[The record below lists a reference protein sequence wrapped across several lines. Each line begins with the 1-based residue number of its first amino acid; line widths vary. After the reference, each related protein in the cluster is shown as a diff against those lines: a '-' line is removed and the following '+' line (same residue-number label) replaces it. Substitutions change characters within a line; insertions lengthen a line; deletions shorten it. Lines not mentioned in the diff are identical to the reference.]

1 MTTEVT
7 APVHDRA
14 GETAVVDVDHVDVTY
29 TVRGTDRLTVRDVS
43 FQIGRQESF
52 GLVGESGCGKTT
64 MALAITRYLARNG
77 RVSSGSITVNGQDLA
92 SLGKDGLRLLRARTV
107 SMVYQEPG
115 RALNP
120 SIKVGRQ
127 VAEVFEIAGLSRSE
141 AAGRAEEALRRV
153 QISDP
158 GRVLRSYPH
167 QLSGGMLQRVVIA
180 MALAAEPALLIL
192 DEPTT
197 ALDKTVEAEILE
209 LVSSLREEFHTAILF
224 ISHNLAVI
232 AKMCERVGVMYA
244 GELVEEG
251 PAREVF
257 EQPRH
262 PYTVGLL
269 RCIPQPGQRKDHG
282 RLDTIPGFLPA
293 PGEVSAGCVFAARC
307 GLADERCVTESPP
320 PYPVSATRTSRCH
333 YHERAPLLP
342 RATPEDAR
350 LPSPDE
356 AAAPVISLRGVAKTY
371 TVRDVRVQALTG
383 VDLDLYPGET
393 LGLVGES
400 GSGKTT
406 LARVLVGLT
415 SPDGGSALELEDHAL
430 APTAA
435 RRGREQLRAMQ
446 IIFQNPDSALNRRHN
461 VRHLIDRSLTKL
473 AGLSGKAREEA
484 LLDVVHSVRME
495 QRHLGLRPGQLSGGL
510 KQRVAIARAF
520 AGKPRVLVCDEP
532 TSALDVSVQAAILNL
547 LADLQARERVTY
559 LFISH
564 DLAVVR
570 YLADRIAVLYL
581 GRVMEHA
588 SAEVVFTGPHHP
600 YTEALL
606 SAAPSLDGT
615 SRDRIIL
622 TGDIPSPA
630 QPPSGC
636 VFHTRCPRR
645 LSSGICESTEPP
657 LAEVEPGHLMR
668 CHIPPAQLRALQG
681 IPNSPPDRPNA
692 GPSDGAGSGPAAPG
706 TPPDRHGPP

>member
-1 MTTEVT
+1 MSTDVT
-7 APVHDRA
+7 SLGADNRLA
-14 GETAVVDVDHVDVTY
+14 EAVVVDAAHVDVSY
-29 TVRGTDRLTVRDVS
+29 NVRGTDRLAIRDVS
-43 FQIGRQESF
+43 FQIGRGESF
-52 GLVGESGCGKTT
+52 GLVGESGSGKTT

-77 RVSSGSITVNGQDLA
+77 RVSAGSITVNGQDVA
-92 SLGKDGLRLLRARTV
+92 SLRRNDLRLLRARAI

-127 VAEVFEIAGLSRSE
+127 VAEVYEIAGLRRPD
-141 AAGRAEEALRRV
+141 AAGRAEEALRKV

-158 GRVLRSYPH
+158 GRVLQSYPH

-180 MALAAEPALLIL
+180 MALASEPNLLIL

-197 ALDKTVEAEILE
+197 ALDATVEAEILE
-209 LVSSLREEFHTAILF
+209 LVLALRAEFDTAILF

-244 GELVEEG
+244 GELVEQG

-269 RCIPQPGQRKDHG
+269 RCIPRRGQRKDHG

-293 PGEVSAGCVFAARC
+293 PGEIPSGCIFAQRC
-307 GLADERCVTESPP
+307 ALADERCRTESPP
-320 PYPVSATRTSRCH
+320 PYPITAERTTRCH
-333 YHERAPLLP
+333 YHERAPSLP
-342 RATPEDAR
+342 RVTPEDVR
-350 LPSPDE
+350 LPPPDE
-356 AAAPVISLRGVAKTY
+356 TAAPVISLRGVAKTFR
-371 TVRDVRVQALTG
+371 VRKDRVRALDG
-383 VDLDLYPGET
+383 VDLDLRLGET

-406 LARVLVGLT
+406 LARVLLGLT
-415 SPDGGSALELEDHAL
+415 SPDEGSTVELEGKKL
-430 APTAA
+430 APLAA
-435 RRGREQLRAMQ
+435 RRGRDQLRAMQ
-446 IIFQNPDSALNRRHN
+446 IVFQNPDSALNRRHS
-461 VRHLIDRSLTKL
+461 VRHLINRSLTKL
-473 AGLSGKAREEA
+473 AGLSGAAREKSLQE
-484 LLDVVHSVRME
+484 VVRSVRME
-495 QRHLGLRPGQLSGGL
+495 PRHLGLRPAQLSGGL

-520 AGKPRVLVCDEP
+520 AGNPRVLVCDEP

-564 DLAVVR
+564 DLGVVR
-570 YLADRIAVLYL
+570 YLSDRIAVLYL
-581 GRVMEHA
+581 GRVMQYA
-588 SAEVVFTGPHHP
+588 DAETVFTGPHHP

-606 SAAPSLDGT
+606 SAVPSLDET
-615 SRDRIIL
+615 TQARIIL
-622 TGDIPSPA
+622 SGEIPSPA
-630 QPPSGC
+630 NPPSGC

-657 LAEVEPGHLMR
+657 LAEVEPGHMMR
-668 CHIPPAQLRALQG
+668 CHIPPDDLRTMQG
-681 IPNSPPDRPNA
+681 IGD
-692 GPSDGAGSGPAAPG
+692 
-706 TPPDRHGPP
+706 

>member
-1 MTTEVT
+1 MTTDVSSRGT
-7 APVHDRA
+7 GDRLS
-14 GETAVVDVDHVDVTY
+14 EAVVMDAAHVDVTY
-29 TVRGTDRLTVRDVS
+29 KVRGSDRLAVRDVS
-43 FQIGRQESF
+43 FQIGQHESF

-92 SLGKDGLRLLRARTV
+92 SLDRGALRALRARTV

-120 SIKVGRQ
+120 SIRVGRQ
-127 VAEVFEIAGLSRSE
+127 VGEVFEIAGLSRPD
-141 AAGRAEEALRRV
+141 AAGRAEQALRKV

-158 GRVLRSYPH
+158 GRVMRSYPH

-180 MALAAEPALLIL
+180 MALAAEPSLLIL

-197 ALDKTVEAEILE
+197 ALDATVEAEILE
-209 LVSSLREEFHTAILF
+209 LISSLREEFSTAILF

-269 RCIPQPGQRKDHG
+269 RCIPRGGQRKDHG
-282 RLDTIPGFLPA
+282 RLDTIPGFLPG
-293 PGEVSAGCVFAARC
+293 PGQVPAGCVFAQRC
-307 GLADERCVTESPP
+307 ALADERCRTEAPP
-320 PYPVSATRTSRCH
+320 PYPVTADRTARCH
-333 YHERAPLLP
+333 YHEQAPTLP
-342 RATPEDAR
+342 RATPEDVRMPA
-350 LPSPDE
+350 PDE
-356 AAAPVISLRGVAKTY
+356 AAAPVISLRKVAKTY
-371 TVRDVRVQALTG
+371 TVRHDRVQALVD
-383 VDLDLYPGET
+383 VDLDLYLGET

-415 SPDGGSALELEDHAL
+415 RPDAGSSLELQGRAL
-430 APTAA
+430 APLATK
-435 RRGREQLRAMQ
+435 RSREQLKGMQ
-446 IIFQNPDSALNRRHN
+446 IIFQNPDSALNRRHS

-473 AGLSGKAREEA
+473 AGLTGAAREQA
-484 LLDVVHSVRME
+484 LHEIIRSVRME
-495 QRHLGLRPGQLSGGL
+495 PRHLGLRPAQLSGGL

-547 LADLQARERVTY
+547 LADLQAKERVTY

-564 DLAVVR
+564 DLGVVR

-581 GRVMEHA
+581 GRVMEYA
-588 SAEVVFTGPHHP
+588 GAETVFTGPHHP

-606 SAAPSLDGT
+606 SAVPSLDGA
-615 SRDRIIL
+615 SRERIIL
-622 TGDIPSPA
+622 SGEIPSPA
-630 QPPSGC
+630 EPPSGC

-657 LAEVEPGHLMR
+657 LAEIEPGHLMR
-668 CHIPPAQLRALQG
+668 CHIPPSELRALQQ
-681 IPNSPPDRPNA
+681 IEN
-692 GPSDGAGSGPAAPG
+692 
-706 TPPDRHGPP
+706 